1 MARPRSRW
9 RGAELSSHD
18 EDVALE
24 AVDRDGMDLEHA
36 AALRLQRRATR
47 LELLLERQPLPGDED
62 TADREQRKRQL
73 DEIRQG
79 GDRSS
84 DDGGPARSTST
95 GRGELLGALGPNL
108 DDAVEPGR
116 PNRGL
121 EKPGLLP
128 DRLHEGSP
136 MGRQGDCKG
145 DPR

>member
-24 AVDRDGMDLEHA
+24 AADRDGVDLGRA
-36 AALRLQRRATR
+36 AALRLQRPATR

-84 DDGGPARSTST
+84 DDCGPARSDST
-95 GRGELLGALGPNL
+95 GRGELLDALGANL
-108 DDAVEPGR
+108 DDAIEPRR
-116 PNRGL
+116 PDRRL
-121 EKPGLLP
+121 EK
-128 DRLHEGSP
+128 
-136 MGRQGDCKG
+136 
-145 DPR
+145 